1 MSELTAL
8 ATDVTFSRHA
18 TVPPIRCRAADT
30 LPRERSIYYDAVIIP
45 QEGPTCKLGLGVCR
59 NATPKVWQL
68 ILSHAEVN

>member
-18 TVPPIRCRAADT
+18 TVPPTPYRVADS
-30 LPRERSIYYDAVIIP
+30 LPRERSIYWSAVIIP
-45 QEGPTCKLGLGVCR
+45 QEGATCKLGLEGCWK
-59 NATPKVWQL
+59 AIPEVWQL